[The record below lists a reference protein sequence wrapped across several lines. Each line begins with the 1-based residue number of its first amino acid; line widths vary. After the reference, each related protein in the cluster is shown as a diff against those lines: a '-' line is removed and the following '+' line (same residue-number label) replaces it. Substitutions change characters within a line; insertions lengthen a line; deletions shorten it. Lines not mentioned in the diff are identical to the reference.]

1 MVANETNVLE
11 SGILSIKDFNPSYK
25 AMDGSYEQ
33 KSFQKI
39 KVVKN
44 SKPSLEA
51 TIKTLPS
58 DVAVYSYSL
67 DEDTYIPVKV
77 KEENTSL
84 LEEEAPLV
92 KTDEP
97 VKNEVVKEVTVVK
110 TTPKVVKV
118 APQPVVVKKA
128 DVVKKTEVVKTP
140 EVVKSKN
147 FDFIVGSFATDE
159 SANVL
164 IDKLKSAGLKAY
176 LITDDSGKH
185 RVSAGSAST
194 AEEIKA
200 IADKS
205 KASGVDGWILKK

>member
-1 MVANETNVLE
+1 MKTNVLE

-44 SKPSLEA
+44 SKPSLDE
-51 TIKTLPS
+51 TIKTFTS
-58 DVAVYSYSL
+58 DVDVYSYSL

-84 LEEEAPLV
+84 LEESHIV

-97 VKNEVVKEVTVVK
+97 VKKEEVKEEVVVK

-118 APQPVVVKKA
+118 IPQSVAVKKA
-128 DVVKKTEVVKTP
+128 DVVKKMEVVKTP

-164 IDKLKSAGLKAY
+164 IDKLKSTGLKAY

-205 KASGVDGWILKK
+205 KASGVDGWVLKK